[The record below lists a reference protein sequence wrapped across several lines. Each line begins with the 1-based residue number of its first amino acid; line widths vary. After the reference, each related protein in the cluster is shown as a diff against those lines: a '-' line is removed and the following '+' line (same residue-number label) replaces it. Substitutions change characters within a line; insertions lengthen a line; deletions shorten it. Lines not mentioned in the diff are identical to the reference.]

1 MSSWQTDD
9 FRLVPLAAP
18 IGDSFRNLRSLVF
31 SNSCHGL
38 HLQENSSI
46 QPWAQESFFR
56 CGRAYAPTEASGT
69 FLWFDMFIHVFG
81 IARSSYGSTTDWNLA
96 TSKIGESPLNQ
107 GSSVC
112 FSFQD
117 DKNWINYISEPR
129 NIHGVIR
136 LFPCIFT
143 TRPWWIGAC
152 ATYGESVTP
161 SPDGSEASHFQGV
174 VLFIVGC
181 DLFLCLINNK
191 ILLFVSI
198 ITSFWILTWFRYYS
212 IDLYCYMDTI
222 FFCLPS
228 AFCNQP
234 ILFSIKSPRRNVS
247 ILMVTLTW
255 ASRLLA

>member
-1 MSSWQTDD
+1 MPCGDFVNSAKWQPSYCPNASFSSQILVYTRVWHCRLASTDQYFVGPNAIYIRILSLLVSSWQTDD

-117 DKNWINYISEPR
+117 DKSWINYISEPH

-181 DLFLCLINNK
+181 DLFCASLTIKFCCL
-191 ILLFVSI
+191 
-198 ITSFWILTWFRYYS
+198 
-212 IDLYCYMDTI
+212 
-222 FFCLPS
+222 
-228 AFCNQP
+228 
-234 ILFSIKSPRRNVS
+234 
-247 ILMVTLTW
+247 
-255 ASRLLA
+255 